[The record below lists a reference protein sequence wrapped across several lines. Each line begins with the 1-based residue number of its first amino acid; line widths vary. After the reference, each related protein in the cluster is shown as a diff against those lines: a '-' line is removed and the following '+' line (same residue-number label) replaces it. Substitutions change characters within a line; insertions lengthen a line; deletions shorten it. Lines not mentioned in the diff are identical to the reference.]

1 MPKKANLEDLAELR
15 NRPGK
20 MSCISLLTEVL
31 WNKPK
36 INVRAADTCRKE
48 LEIIKTIIRL
58 L

>member
-20 MSCISLLTEVL
+20 ISCISLLAEVL
-31 WNKPK
+31 WNNTK
-36 INVRAADTCRKE
+36 ITVRAADTCRKE